1 MIEQGEFANMAKKPE
16 MKSKP
21 AAAKTKS
28 AAPAKPVAAP
38 SAAPQQL
45 DPAIMEKIAAIRSK
59 VNETFGKVA
68 LAMMATPRY
77 RHLAIGDLS
86 HLVLDPL
93 IRDRVALA
101 QPAKQSAEDGGLAGI
116 AIWASVS
123 ETVDATIREQIK
135 SGVFP
140 VRLKP
145 DDWTSGKINW
155 ILDVIAPSPRLAT
168 SVLANFKQVIK
179 EGDLRIHPMVAKLV
193 EPEALKKMGASQMSG
208 TTSANLSKVIN

>member
-1 MIEQGEFANMAKKPE
+1 MIEQGEPANMAKKPE
-16 MKSKP
+16 VKSKP
-21 AAAKTKS
+21 VAARTKS
-28 AAPAKPVAAP
+28 AAPAKPEAAP
-38 SAAPQQL
+38 STAPQQL

-77 RHLAIGDLS
+77 RHLSIGDLS

-140 VRLKP
+140 VRQNQLASRCHRP
-145 DDWTSGKINW
+145 FAALGHLRACQFQTGDQGRRFAHTSHGGK
-155 ILDVIAPSPRLAT
+155 AR
-168 SVLANFKQVIK
+168 
-179 EGDLRIHPMVAKLV
+179 
-193 EPEALKKMGASQMSG
+193 
-208 TTSANLSKVIN
+208 